1 MNMEIPRTHAD
12 SSTSPRTH
20 ELMSNRSSTVDYFA
34 FSVARASL
42 KSSFNATF
50 SGGKPHV
57 YHVTDLCFVPW
68 AVGVL

>member
-20 ELMSNRSSTVDYFA
+20 ELMSNCGSTVDYFS